1 MKRLKYNNKKTNG
14 YDSKEESK
22 HAAQLKLLLK
32 AGLITDLQEQV
43 KFQLIP
49 PQYIDGKCIER
60 RCSYIADF
68 VYNENGKMVVVD
80 VKGVRTPEY
89 VIKRKLMLYIHK
101 IKIKEV

>member
-14 YDSKEESK
+14 YDSKKESK

-49 PQYIDGKCIER
+49 PQYIDGKCVER